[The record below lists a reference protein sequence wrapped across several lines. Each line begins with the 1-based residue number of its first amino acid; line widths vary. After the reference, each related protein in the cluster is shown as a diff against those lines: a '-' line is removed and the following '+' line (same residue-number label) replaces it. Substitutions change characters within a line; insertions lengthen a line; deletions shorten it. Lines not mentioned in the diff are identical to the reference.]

1 MVDGDVMEIQL
12 GEYLINYE
20 IIRKNNKNIYFRFK
34 EDGILYITCNRFV
47 SEKEVRRLIQSNEK
61 SLLRMYKNYLKQSE
75 NSNHFYYLGDPYTV
89 VYDSSIIELS
99 IADDMIYVRDDKMLD
114 KWYKNEAMRIF
125 GDRIKAQLI
134 NFNDIPEFSFR
145 IRKMSTRWGV
155 NNVTKRIITLNSE
168 LLKKDVTLIDYVIV
182 HELCHFYEAN
192 HSSRFW
198 AQVEKRYP
206 YYKLAR
212 KRLRVE

>member
-1 MVDGDVMEIQL
+1 MNIQL
-12 GEYLINYE
+12 GSYDIPFE

-34 EDGILYITCNRFV
+34 EDGILYVTCNRFV
-47 SEKEVRRLIQSNEK
+47 SEREVRRLIVSNEK
-61 SLLRMYKNYLKQSE
+61 ALLKMYDNFLKQNE
-75 NSNHFYYLGDPYTV
+75 NNSHFYYLGEPYTV
-89 VYDSSIIELS
+89 VYDESVKKVNIVE
-99 IADDMIYVRDDKMLD
+99 DMIYTKDEKMLD
-114 KWYKNEAMRIF
+114 KWYKNEALRIF
-125 GDRIKAQLI
+125 GDRLRAQVI
-134 NFNDIPEFSFR
+134 NFNDIPNFTWK
-145 IRKMSTRWGV
+145 IRKMTTRWGV
-155 NNVTKRIITLNSE
+155 NNVTKRVITLNSE

-192 HSSRFW
+192 HSNRFW